1 MEQIAEKKKV
11 SVKLPSSYLRNIYA
25 TLIIAN
31 NRATWHPDE
40 LIPVGTTIKELKAII
55 QKCNDEESKEEESK
69 EEESKEEESKEEVQ
83 EEESKEEES
92 KEEVQESQ

>member
-1 MEQIAEKKKV
+1 MEQIPEKKEV

-25 TLIIAN
+25 TLLIAN

-55 QKCNDEESKEEESK
+55 QKCNDEESKG
-69 EEESKEEESKEEVQ
+69 
-83 EEESKEEES
+83 EEES

>member
-1 MEQIAEKKKV
+1 MEQIAEKKEV

-55 QKCNDEESKEEESK
+55 QKCNDEESKEE
-69 EEESKEEESKEEVQ
+69 VQ
-83 EEESKEEES
+83 EEESKEEEVQ
-92 KEEVQESQ
+92 EEVQESQ

>member
-1 MEQIAEKKKV
+1 MFKFVFFIFYKNGTNRRKEV

-25 TLIIAN
+25 TLLIAN

-55 QKCNDEESKEEESK
+55 QKCNDEESKEE
-69 EEESKEEESKEEVQ
+69 
-83 EEESKEEES
+83 
-92 KEEVQESQ
+92 VQESQ

>member
-1 MEQIAEKKKV
+1 MEQIPEKKEV

-25 TLIIAN
+25 TLLIAN

-55 QKCNDEESKEEESK
+55 QKCNDEESKGEEESK

-83 EEESKEEES
+83 E
-92 KEEVQESQ
+92 SQ

>member
-1 MEQIAEKKKV
+1 MEQIPEKKEV

-25 TLIIAN
+25 TLLIAN

-55 QKCNDEESKEEESK
+55 QKCNDEESKGEEESKEEESK

-83 EEESKEEES
+83 E
-92 KEEVQESQ
+92 SQ

>member
-1 MEQIAEKKKV
+1 MEQIAEKKEV

-25 TLIIAN
+25 TLLIAN

-69 EEESKEEESKEEVQ
+69 EEESKEEVQ
-83 EEESKEEES
+83 
-92 KEEVQESQ
+92 EEVQESQ

>member
-1 MEQIAEKKKV
+1 MEQIPEKKEV

-25 TLIIAN
+25 TLLIAN

-55 QKCNDEESKEEESK
+55 QKCNDEESKGEEESK
-69 EEESKEEESKEEVQ
+69 EEESKEEGA
-83 EEESKEEES
+83 

>member
-1 MEQIAEKKKV
+1 MEQIPEKKEV

-25 TLIIAN
+25 TLLIAN

-55 QKCNDEESKEEESK
+55 QKCNEEESKEEESK
-69 EEESKEEESKEEVQ
+69 EEESKEEESKEEI
-83 EEESKEEES
+83 
-92 KEEVQESQ
+92 QESQ

>member
-1 MEQIAEKKKV
+1 MEQIPEKKEV

-25 TLIIAN
+25 TLLIAN

-55 QKCNDEESKEEESK
+55 QKCNDEESKG
-69 EEESKEEESKEEVQ
+69 